1 MAFDAFFL
9 SGVVKE
15 LQDTVLDARVEK
27 IHQPTRDT
35 IILLLRCA
43 GGRQR
48 LLIAANPT
56 APRLHLTAANPENPD
71 QPPMFCMLLRK
82 HLSGGR
88 LLSVEQPPM
97 ERLVRLTFLCTD
109 EMGDQ
114 VRRVLV
120 AELMGRTTNIYL
132 LDEGGRIMDCL
143 RRVGLDESSHRQA
156 LPGLYYQEPEPVG
169 KRSPLGLEED
179 QILELLEAPG
189 PDRLADRLMDT
200 FGGLSPLVCREM
212 ALSVLG
218 DVDGRLENAD
228 LQKAAGRL
236 HAYFQNH
243 LGDKAR
249 PYLVSQPDG
258 TPKAYAFVPIFQYG
272 AAYPLEEA
280 HSFGALLDR
289 FYTVR
294 DRRDAMRQKAQS
306 VRKTVRNLH
315 DRILRKM
322 ALQEKERE
330 KAKDRETLRQMGDL
344 VTANLHA
351 IRKGQPSVTVEN
363 FYDPDMKPVTIP
375 LSVTLSPQQNAA
387 KFYKDY
393 ARAKTAERELTH
405 QLTLG
410 QQELDYLSSV
420 LEELDRAE
428 TEAELE
434 EIRQELAAG
443 GYVKQE
449 AGRKRMK
456 QAASKPLRFVSTDGY
471 PIFVGRNNRQNDELT
486 CKLAQKNDLWLHA
499 QKQHGSHVIIPWA
512 GTEPP
517 DDTITQAAQ
526 LAVWFSQGKQGQNV
540 AVDVTPVRY
549 VKKPAGAKPGMVIY
563 TTYRTVYVTP
573 DPTLVQKLNQK

>member
-1 MAFDAFFL
+1 
-9 SGVVKE
+9 
-15 LQDTVLDARVEK
+15 
-27 IHQPTRDT
+27 
-35 IILLLRCA
+35 
-43 GGRQR
+43 
-48 LLIAANPT
+48 
-56 APRLHLTAANPENPD
+56 
-71 QPPMFCMLLRK
+71 
-82 HLSGGR
+82 
-88 LLSVEQPPM
+88 
-97 ERLVRLTFLCTD
+97 
-109 EMGDQ
+109 
-114 VRRVLV
+114 
-120 AELMGRTTNIYL
+120 
-132 LDEGGRIMDCL
+132 
-143 RRVGLDESSHRQA
+143 
-156 LPGLYYQEPEPVG
+156 
-169 KRSPLGLEED
+169 
-179 QILELLEAPG
+179 
-189 PDRLADRLMDT
+189 MDT

-228 LQKAAGRL
+228 LQKAASRL

-249 PYLVSQPDG
+249 PCLVSQPDG

-272 AAYPLEEA
+272 TAYPLEEA
-280 HSFGALLDR
+280 DSFGALLDR

-330 KAKDRETLRQMGDL
+330 KAKDRELLRQMGDL

-363 FYDPDMKPVTIP
+363 FYDPDMKRVTIP